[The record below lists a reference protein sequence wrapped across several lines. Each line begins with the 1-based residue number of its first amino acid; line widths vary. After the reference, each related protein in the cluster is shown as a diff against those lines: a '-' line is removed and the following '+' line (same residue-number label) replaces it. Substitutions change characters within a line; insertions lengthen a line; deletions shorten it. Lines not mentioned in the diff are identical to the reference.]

1 MSFRSLADELGIYR
15 SRLLLD
21 RTPNLSSR
29 PSSFVLF
36 SIVPEGSFR
45 DLSQL
50 NERYSNSR
58 GASYTSLVRLS
69 EIKVDS
75 RVNSCAR
82 LEPVTEAE
90 AWDSG
95 LPSEHLDVI
104 KPPTAVPELFVTVSR
119 SCDCINKPASHVMI
133 VDLNEDS
140 ASVEIVSK
148 STESGFTSDE
158 SVVSACDNS
167 IEPISS
173 SSDLDEKRLS
183 GYLWNSTGSSML
195 CKTQCSK
202 AGTEDSGYGDDLTQ
216 AHCVAEGSLE
226 IDDHMKPFMCIFV
239 SQDNLQSDLRPDN
252 GYCSC
257 DSSLDVQKSCTEVT
271 SIDDEAMAKYARK
284 GLLIEDACLIV
295 HAEMTRMTQSTSSFQ
310 TPKK

>member
-1 MSFRSLADELGIYR
+1 M
-15 SRLLLD
+15 
-21 RTPNLSSR
+21 
-29 PSSFVLF
+29 
-36 SIVPEGSFR
+36 
-45 DLSQL
+45 
-50 NERYSNSR
+50 
-58 GASYTSLVRLS
+58 
-69 EIKVDS
+69 
-75 RVNSCAR
+75 
-82 LEPVTEAE
+82 
-90 AWDSG
+90 
-95 LPSEHLDVI
+95 
-104 KPPTAVPELFVTVSR
+104 PELFVTVSR

-158 SVVSACDNS
+158 SVVSACHNS
-167 IEPISS
+167 IDPISS

-226 IDDHMKPFMCIFV
+226 MDDHMKPFMCIFV
-239 SQDNLQSDLRPDN
+239 SQHNLQSDLRPDN

>member
-45 DLSQL
+45 DFSQS

-58 GASYTSLVRLS
+58 EASYTSLARLS

-82 LEPVTEAE
+82 LEPVAEAE

-95 LPSEHLDVI
+95 LPSEHLDAI
-104 KPPTAVPELFVTVSR
+104 KLPTAVPELFVTVSR

-133 VDLNEDS
+133 LDLNEDS

-148 STESGFTSDE
+148 STESGFTSEE

-183 GYLWNSTGSSML
+183 GCSWNSTGSSML
-195 CKTQCSK
+195 CKNQCSE
-202 AGTEDSGYGDDLTQ
+202 AGTEDSGYDLTQ

-226 IDDHMKPFMCIFV
+226 IDDHMKPSMYTFV
-239 SQDNLQSDLRPDN
+239 SQDNLQSDLRQDN

-257 DSSLDVQKSCTEVT
+257 NSSLDVQKSCTEVT
-271 SIDDEAMAKYARK
+271 SIDDEAMAEYAQK
-284 GLLIEDACLIV
+284 ELLLK
-295 HAEMTRMTQSTSSFQ
+295 TRV
-310 TPKK
+310 

>member
-15 SRLLLD
+15 SHLLLD

-82 LEPVTEAE
+82 LEPVAE

-95 LPSEHLDVI
+95 LPSEHLDAI
-104 KPPTAVPELFVTVSR
+104 KLPTAVPELFVTVSR

-133 VDLNEDS
+133 LDLNEDS

-148 STESGFTSDE
+148 STESGFTSEE

-167 IEPISS
+167 IELISS
-173 SSDLDEKRLS
+173 SSDLDGKRLS
-183 GYLWNSTGSSML
+183 GYSWNSTGSSL
-195 CKTQCSK
+195 SCKTQCSE

-216 AHCVAEGSLE
+216 AHCVTEGSSE
-226 IDDHMKPFMCIFV
+226 IDDHMKPSMCTFV
-239 SQDNLQSDLRPDN
+239 SQDNLQSDLRQDN

-257 DSSLDVQKSCTEVT
+257 NSSLDVQKSCTEVT
-271 SIDDEAMAKYARK
+271 SIDDEAMAEYAQK
-284 GLLIEDACLIV
+284 ELLLK
-295 HAEMTRMTQSTSSFQ
+295 TRV
-310 TPKK
+310 